1 MIPLTQTVLDSMPLL
16 WESEDH
22 RTRLVR
28 SDERNLEILRF
39 VHVGGEGARGKK
51 GEERDTWA
59 SIPCYCG
66 SLQEAFSKLLEMH
79 SKNFLELNPSE
90 GESIKELSQEMK
102 SFRKSFS
109 ETVRM
114 GF

>member
-1 MIPLTQTVLDSMPLL
+1 
-16 WESEDH
+16 
-22 RTRLVR
+22 
-28 SDERNLEILRF
+28 
-39 VHVGGEGARGKK
+39 
-51 GEERDTWA
+51 
-59 SIPCYCG
+59 
-66 SLQEAFSKLLEMH
+66 MH

-114 GF
+114 GM